1 MTGVYF
7 NDNTK
12 LIRDRSGVNLVY
24 FVRRGA
30 NRVDDV
36 EKYSTGRGGENVPR
50 EIQKKELLL
59 KHFFGYLEG
68 TGAQKDDEF

>member
-12 LIRDRSGVNLVY
+12 LSRDRDGTNIIY

-36 EKYSTGRGGENVPR
+36 ERYTSRDIPR
-50 EIQKKELLL
+50 EI
-59 KHFFGYLEG
+59 
-68 TGAQKDDEF
+68 